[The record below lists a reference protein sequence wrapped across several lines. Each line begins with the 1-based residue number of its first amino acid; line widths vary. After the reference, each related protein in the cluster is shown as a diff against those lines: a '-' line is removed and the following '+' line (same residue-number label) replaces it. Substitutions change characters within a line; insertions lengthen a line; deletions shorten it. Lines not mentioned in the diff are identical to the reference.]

1 MSEETPV
8 NLPFDRIPECA
19 CDPGFGPRI
28 TPQQKLDCRM
38 HGGQCS
44 RNAAPSSPM
53 TTPTPDVSD
62 EAVRAFIN
70 SLWTVADWQRCP
82 STQCQRRNECAN
94 PTDCSGRERV
104 KTKNLLLA
112 LLARAKAAEGERN
125 NFEWQVKM
133 LETSATSLGK
143 AWKEGCATRD
153 ARRKA
158 LEGALKEAYDE
169 LCEPIRT
176 GDDWNSLIAKIE
188 KEITY
193 GI

>member
-62 EAVRAFIN
+62 EAVYEIAKRLAN
-70 SLWTVADWQRCP
+70 MAASADAVDEEYLAQAQR
-82 STQCQRRNECAN
+82 TLA
-94 PTDCSGRERV
+94 
-104 KTKNLLLA
+104 A
-112 LLARAKAAEGERN
+112 LLARAKAAETDRDKALKFAKDVWETDDPMEPVADNGMTVWDLLVKDARTLAELSERIDP
-125 NFEWQVKM
+125 
-133 LETSATSLGK
+133 
-143 AWKEGCATRD
+143 RD
-153 ARRKA
+153 ARIKA
-158 LEGALKEAYDE
+158 LEGALREAQDWAKGFAHPKQ
-169 LCEPIRT
+169 PILARIDAALK
-176 GDDWNSLIAKIE
+176 G
-188 KEITY
+188 
-193 GI
+193 